1 MTFPVVFHPFGL
13 PLPAHAVFELAGYTL
28 GFQLYLLLRRRSPA
42 QRVPIEQNMWVIVGC
57 VFGALVGSKLLAL
70 IESPIDYWN
79 MRADPRAFVG
89 GKTIVG
95 GLLGGWIGV
104 EIAKRKLAVH
114 RSTGDLFVF
123 PLILGMILGR
133 IGCFLTGLPD
143 HTYGTHST
151 LPWAVNFGDG
161 PRHPTQLYEAIFL
174 LLFGI
179 ALWMMRPTI
188 ERTARSGAL
197 FRLYLGGYLCFRFLI
212 EFIKPR
218 FNPYLGLSAIQIAS
232 LIGAIVC
239 IVQLLSTRERQ
250 KDPSESLPAAEA
262 AGPMQNLVGPAAS
275 DFDELSRVAAG
286 KHDRY

>member
-1 MTFPVVFHPFGL
+1 MTFPVTFHPFGI

-28 GFQLYLLLRRRSPA
+28 GFQLYLWLRRRSPA

-57 VFGALVGSKLLAL
+57 VFGALIGSKLLAL
-70 IESPIDYWN
+70 VESPIDYWN
-79 MRADPRAFVG
+79 MRADPRAFMG

-104 EIAKRKLAVH
+104 EIAKRKVAVH

-143 HTYGTHST
+143 HTYGIHSK
-151 LPWAVNFGDG
+151 LPWAVDFGDG

-174 LLFGI
+174 LLFGL
-179 ALWMMRPTI
+179 ALRLLVGSASGRLFAFGRSNRSAEADPT
-188 ERTARSGAL
+188 RRVSGVL
-197 FRLYLGGYLCFRFLI
+197 FRLFLGGYLAFRFLI
-212 EFIKPR
+212 ESIKPR
-218 FNPYLGLSAIQIAS
+218 VNPYLGLSAIQVAS

-239 IVQLLSTRERQ
+239 FAQLWSGRGLDRTVMQ
-250 KDPSESLPAAEA
+250 DV
-262 AGPMQNLVGPAAS
+262 PMQPAETIA
-275 DFDELSRVAAG
+275 
-286 KHDRY
+286 

>member
-1 MTFPVVFHPFGL
+1 
-13 PLPAHAVFELAGYTL
+13 
-28 GFQLYLLLRRRSPA
+28 
-42 QRVPIEQNMWVIVGC
+42 
-57 VFGALVGSKLLAL
+57 
-70 IESPIDYWN
+70 
-79 MRADPRAFVG
+79 
-89 GKTIVG
+89 
-95 GLLGGWIGV
+95 
-104 EIAKRKLAVH
+104 
-114 RSTGDLFVF
+114 
-123 PLILGMILGR
+123 
-133 IGCFLTGLPD
+133 
-143 HTYGTHST
+143 
-151 LPWAVNFGDG
+151 
-161 PRHPTQLYEAIFL
+161 
-174 LLFGI
+174 
-179 ALWMMRPTI
+179 MMRPTI